1 VIGATIDNL
10 DEVDRKAAKLLRQA
24 LAAGEVVD
32 LWARGLEDQVVA
44 LTDRHVFIVKRGA
57 GGGAGAPLRAM
68 VSSIDYGNIVGA
80 DVILG
85 VGTGMFEVSAAGM
98 PGLDAWSWG
107 GRFRRATAPDLPNAF
122 AIAQSQADEFQQ
134 VAEAIQARI
143 R

>member
-24 LAAGEVVD
+24 LAADEVVN

-57 GGGAGAPLRAM
+57 GAGAPLRAL
-68 VSSIDYGNIVGA
+68 VSSLDYGNILGA
-80 DVILG
+80 EVILG
-85 VGTGMFEVSAAGM
+85 AGTGMFEISAAGM

-107 GRFRRATAPDLPNAF
+107 GRFRRTTTPDLPNAF

-143 R
+143 H